1 MVLTFE
7 ELRQIKDKLPHGS
20 IKKIAEELHLEE
32 DTVRNYFGATHFEH
46 GSAAIPGVFYE
57 KGGAHGVVRLEDTRI
72 YESAMKILKN
82 QN

>member
-20 IKKIAEELHLEE
+20 VHKIAEELGLDD

-46 GSAAIPGVFYE
+46 GSVAIPGVFIE

-72 YESAMKILKN
+72 YDCAMKILKN
-82 QN
+82 KN